1 MPTYTYDERVAVC
14 RAMDAGGA
22 VACPRCGSAVETHRL
37 QSTQDKVLKRPG
49 KPLYRCA
56 NPKCGCECTSV
67 SYLTIPPVGPSTPR
81 PAAQPPPGAGGP
93 RDPRGTL

>member
-22 VACPRCGSAVETHRL
+22 QCPRCGSAIETHRL
-37 QSTQDKVLKRPG
+37 QTTQDKVLKRPG
-49 KPLYRCA
+49 KPLYRCG
-56 NPKCGCECTSV
+56 NPKCACECTPV

-81 PAAQPPPGAGGP
+81 PAAQPPPASRP
-93 RDPRGTL
+93 PSDR

>member
-14 RAMDAGGA
+14 RAMDAGGP

-37 QSTQDKVLKRPG
+37 QTTQDKVLKRPG

-56 NPKCGCECTSV
+56 NPKCACECTPV
-67 SYLTIPPVGPSTPR
+67 SYLTIPPAGPSSPR
-81 PAAQPPPGAGGP
+81 PPPPSSPGGTRGA
-93 RDPRGTL
+93 